1 MLIVLIHFSE
11 LLKWTRLFIYALL
24 AGDPFIKRDDLNIIN
39 QLNPFFFVSVPNQDM
54 NFKHQMSCLF
64 LCLVS

>member
-24 AGDPFIKRDDLNIIN
+24 AGDPFIKRD
-39 QLNPFFFVSVPNQDM
+39 
-54 NFKHQMSCLF
+54 
-64 LCLVS
+64 